1 MNYITTTEA
10 AEKWGISRRRVS
22 LYCKDG
28 RIPGAEQ
35 KGVMWLIPEDAEKP
49 IDPRKARK
57 MQKSTDDI
65 VE

>member
-10 AEKWGISRRRVS
+10 AERWGISRRRVS

-49 IDPRKARK
+49 IDPRKLRK
-57 MQKSTDDI
+57 RISNDTK
-65 VE
+65 

>member
-10 AEKWGISRRRVS
+10 AGRWGISRRRVS

-49 IDPRKARK
+49 IDPRKLKKRI
-57 MQKSTDDI
+57 SDDTK
-65 VE
+65 